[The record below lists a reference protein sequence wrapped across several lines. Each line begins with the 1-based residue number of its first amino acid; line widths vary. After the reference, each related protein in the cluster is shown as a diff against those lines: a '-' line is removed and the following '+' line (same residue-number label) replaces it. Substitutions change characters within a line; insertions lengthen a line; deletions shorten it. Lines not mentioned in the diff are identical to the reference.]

1 MGIRRWWRARS
12 GRPLEDFDDD
22 HTTATTGAW
31 RAQIGRRR
39 GVLYLGSCR
48 HIEQFPGARDIVF
61 AAGAGQEAVVADAVE
76 ALRQNVEQE
85 AANEFVRTEG
95 LAVGT
100 VAAIVLVAERDPGL
114 VERDEPMVRDGDAVG
129 VSRQIGEHR
138 FRPGE
143 WRLGVDD
150 PSLVAERHQVAEE
163 GMSVAQPNLVT
174 EELEAVRCMQLL
186 EVLQEPPPEQLGEHA
201 NRQQGSGAGRDP
213 PLATE

>member
-12 GRPLEDFDDD
+12 GRRLEDFDDD

-95 LAVGT
+95 HGALAVGT

-114 VERDEPMVRDGDAVG
+114 HCPQSGSSMATPLRANLSREEPDAGILHVR
-129 VSRQIGEHR
+129 IC
-138 FRPGE
+138 
-143 WRLGVDD
+143 
-150 PSLVAERHQVAEE
+150 E
-163 GMSVAQPNLVT
+163 GWGCQ
-174 EELEAVRCMQLL
+174 
-186 EVLQEPPPEQLGEHA
+186 
-201 NRQQGSGAGRDP
+201 
-213 PLATE
+213 